1 MAALGART
9 GTPSAYGAEV
19 TSALSG
25 TTRHQPPG
33 DVTVGAADRCG
44 SVPARSARRV
54 RVPLRRPRSGGPS
67 VLYLAFFFP
76 PTRASGVYRALA
88 TANLLAERGWDVT
101 VATAPREF
109 FSDYLHSYD
118 PSLEARIHPA
128 VTVERPRVGTF
139 RWERDIRRYGL
150 LRANFP
156 SLANAAYGW
165 VQHQVFPEHYATWL
179 PHLLARAVRLHA
191 GRRFD
196 AVVATGNPFTSFA
209 AAWALGRAL
218 RIPYVLD
225 YRDPWTLNPLTGEVG
240 FPPESKAWAWER
252 RVLRGAAEVLHVN
265 EPIRQ
270 WYADRYPFAAGRSRV
285 VYNGWEP
292 EILGRPEWVPHPA
305 GRPLR
310 FGYLG
315 TVTDQLPLEVLFE
328 GWRIARR
335 DPAFAGAELHL
346 HGHLG
351 FFAHSARPLLDR
363 MPRPEEG
370 LGVHYRGPVAKAEVA
385 AVYAGMDAV
394 VFLAGGSRYVTS
406 GKVFEYMATGKPI
419 VSVHRP
425 DHAAAEVLRGHPLWF
440 SGGRLDAEAVAGAFV
455 EAGHAALELG
465 RDQVERAMEHAERFT
480 REATLAPFEKRLRR
494 IASGR

>member
-1 MAALGART
+1 MAALDGRP
-9 GTPSAYGAEV
+9 GRSSAYGAEV
-19 TSALSG
+19 TSATPG
-25 TTRHQPPG
+25 TARKPPPDPAAARRAAGGGALPSRAVGGVRTR
-33 DVTVGAADRCG
+33 ADRL
-44 SVPARSARRV
+44 RSG
-54 RVPLRRPRSGGPS
+54 RPR

-88 TANLLAERGWDVT
+88 TANLLAERDWDVT

-109 FSDYLHSYD
+109 FSDYLRSHD

-128 VTVERPRVGTF
+128 VTVERPRMGYF
-139 RWERDIRRYGL
+139 RWERDVRRFGR
-150 LRANFP
+150 LRAHLP
-156 SLANAAYGW
+156 GLASAAYGW
-165 VQHQVFPEHYATWL
+165 AQRRVFPEHYASWL
-179 PHLLARAVRLHA
+179 PYLLPRAVRLHA
-191 GRRFD
+191 GRPFD
-196 AVVATGNPFTSFA
+196 LVLATGNPFASFA

-218 RIPYVLD
+218 RVPYVLD
-225 YRDPWTLNPLTGEVG
+225 YRDPWTFNPLTGELG
-240 FPPESKAWAWER
+240 FPPGSNAWAWER
-252 RVLRGAAEVLHVN
+252 RVLRGAAEVVHVN

-270 WYADRYPFAAGRSRV
+270 WYAERYPFAAGRSRV

-292 EILGRPEWVPHPA
+292 EILGRARWSGRPE

-315 TVTDQLPLEVLFE
+315 TLTDQLPLEVLFDA
-328 GWRIARR
+328 WRLARR
-335 DPAFAGAELHL
+335 DPLLADAELHL

-363 MPRPEEG
+363 MPQPAES
-370 LGVHYRGPVAKAEVA
+370 LGVHYRGPVAKTEVA
-385 AVYAGMDAV
+385 RAYAEMDAV

-425 DHAAAEVLRGHPLWF
+425 DHAAADVLRGHPLWF

-455 EAGHAALELG
+455 AAGRAAVELTEHQVEQALE
-465 RDQVERAMEHAERFT
+465 HAGRFT
-480 REATLAPFEKRLRR
+480 REATLAPFEERLRR
-494 IASGR
+494 IAGGR